1 MEILEKIREDLTT
14 VVNPDQIANIDIG
27 LEGAEEV
34 SGKQD
39 EVSSSGSTTFRAIP
53 VESVSN
59 PPSLSDESSTGF
71 NTPIITLDKLI
82 CLIISSS
89 QNLFFFQKEES

>member
-53 VESVSN
+53 VESVPN
-59 PPSLSDESSTGF
+59 PPSLQMSPLQDSIPLSSLWI
-71 NTPIITLDKLI
+71 N
-82 CLIISSS
+82 
-89 QNLFFFQKEES
+89 